1 MKKLSYLA
9 ILVIAVLAT
18 SCLGSNSSSFE
29 YTRSLQSSANFTIVS
44 DGAGEETVIAAGGV
58 YELRI
63 LPDEGKISVSV
74 SGLQLAPNSGS
85 YSFTIQDVPF
95 KYDETGALVV
105 SVTDHL
111 DTNGQGLAINK
122 FELRYLERYMDGTT
136 AIPAWSISFVVNGR
150 MTVRAVQRTTV
161 LFGLSEVTV
170 PASGTTY
177 RQNTAYYSLRFVPD
191 GATSNLIKA
200 HLYLFD
206 AKFADKMPKMN
217 LGILDIPT
225 TVTVNSFSMHADALP
240 IYTVNGNDKQ
250 EEPDFRI
257 ADFNGMG
264 SYGIAAD
271 NIHFDFNVGGRFDTN
286 LSLGCK
292 IPTEEIND

>member
-29 YTRSLQSSANFTIVS
+29 YTRSLQSSSNFTVVS
-44 DGAGEETVIAAGGV
+44 DGTGDETVIATGGV

-63 LPDEGKISVSV
+63 LPDEGKLSVSV
-74 SGLQLAPNSGS
+74 SGLQLSPNSGS
-85 YSFTIQDVPF
+85 YSFTIQDAPF

-111 DTNGQGLAINK
+111 DASGQGLAINK

-136 AIPAWSISFVVNGR
+136 AIPAWSISFIVNGR
-150 MTVRAVQRTTV
+150 MNVRAIQKTTV

-170 PASGTTY
+170 AQSGTTY
-177 RQNTAYYSLRFVPD
+177 RQNTSYYSLRFVPD
-191 GATSNLIKA
+191 GATSNQIKA
-200 HLYLFD
+200 NLYLFD
-206 AKFADKMPKMN
+206 AKFADKMPQMN

-225 TVTVNSFSMHADALP
+225 TVGVNSFSMHVADLP
-240 IYTVNGNDKQ
+240 IYTVNGNDKT

-257 ADFNGMG
+257 SDFNGMG
-264 SYGIAAD
+264 GYGIAAD
-271 NIHFDFNVGGRFDTN
+271 NIHFDFTVGGRFET
-286 LSLGCK
+286 LFSLGCK